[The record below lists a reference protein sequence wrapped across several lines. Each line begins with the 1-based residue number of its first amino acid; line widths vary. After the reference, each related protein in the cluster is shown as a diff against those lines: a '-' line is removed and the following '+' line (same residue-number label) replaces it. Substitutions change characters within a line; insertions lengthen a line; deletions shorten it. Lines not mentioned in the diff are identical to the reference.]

1 MITQDLLNE
10 IIQDTSFNGEYCK
23 FYEMLQEELD
33 NYSNKQIEEMKD
45 TLKFISPNLSNEIDL
60 YDKMKVLYEYSK
72 LI

>member
-10 IIQDTSFNGEYCK
+10 IIQDTSINGKYVR
-23 FYEMLQEELD
+23 FYEILQEELD
-33 NYSNKQIEEMKD
+33 DYPDSTIEEMKG
-45 TLKFISPNLSNEIDL
+45 TLKFVRPNLSSEIDS

>member
-1 MITQDLLNE
+1 MIEQELLNE
-10 IIQDTSFNGEYCK
+10 IIKDTSINGKYVE

-33 NYSNKQIEEMKD
+33 NYSNKRIEQMKA
-45 TLKFISPNLSNEIDL
+45 TLKFVYPNLSSEIDT

>member
-10 IIQDTSFNGEYCK
+10 IIQDTSINGKYVI
-23 FYEMLQEELD
+23 FYEILQEELD
-33 NYSNKQIEEMKD
+33 DYPDSTIEEMKG
-45 TLKFISPNLSNEIDL
+45 TLKFVRPNLSSEIDS

>member
-10 IIQDTSFNGEYCK
+10 IVKDTSLNGKYVE
-23 FYEMLQEELD
+23 FYEMLQEEID
-33 NYSNKQIEEMKD
+33 NYYNERIEQMKG
-45 TLKFISPNLSNEIDL
+45 TLKFVYPNLSTEIDS

>member
-1 MITQDLLNE
+1 MITQELLNE
-10 IIQDTSFNGEYCK
+10 IIQDTSVNGKYVE

-33 NYSNKQIEEMKD
+33 NYSNERIEKMKD
-45 TLKFISPNLSNEIDL
+45 TLKFVRPDFSYKIDT

>member
-1 MITQDLLNE
+1 MITQDLLSE
-10 IIQDTSFNGEYCK
+10 IIQDTSFNGKYVR

-33 NYSNKQIEEMKD
+33 DYSDSKIAEMKG
-45 TLKFISPNLSNEIDL
+45 TLKFVSPNLSSKIDL

>member
-10 IIQDTSFNGEYCK
+10 IIQDTSINGKYVR
-23 FYEMLQEELD
+23 FYEILQEELD
-33 NYSNKQIEEMKD
+33 DYPDSTIEEMKG
-45 TLKFISPNLSNEIDL
+45 TLKFVRPDLSAKIDL